1 VKTYKET
8 ITLNKNNRGCYILDT
23 VKGCSG
29 GVQHGGRGCYGDCYA
44 KNIADRYGFDF
55 CKLKNRN
62 LENKTDQFY
71 LFGLED
77 ITHTDKIIHQIKAAD
92 MPFIRIGEMGDP
104 SEDWEHTIDIC
115 NAVSLAGKPIVIITK
130 HWKIIPDKLLNKIHR
145 LKLCIN
151 TSISALDND
160 VEIQHRLNQFYRLKN
175 YCNSVL
181 RIVSCDFNKD
191 NPEGAGREVLQEE
204 LFKHNKHIDTVFRPS
219 KNNPFVLRGVINT
232 KKVKFLN
239 STVLASLHN
248 EETYF
253 GKCQDC
259 PDMCGIIT

>member
-1 VKTYKET
+1 M
-8 ITLNKNNRGCYILDT
+8 R
-23 VKGCSG
+23 
-29 GVQHGGRGCYGDCYA
+29 
-44 KNIADRYGFDF
+44 FD
-55 CKLKNRN
+55 
-62 LENKTDQFY
+62 
-71 LFGLED
+71 
-77 ITHTDKIIHQIKAAD
+77 HKIIHQIKAAD

-191 NPEGAGREVLQEE
+191 TLTGLKYDYTQGMLFDNEKIIDNVLR
-204 LFKHNKHIDTVFRPS
+204 VS
-219 KNNPFVLRGVINT
+219 KNNYLVKMNLIHTKTVNFLAGKSLVSMKNDNT
-232 KKVKFLN
+232 FIGYCKD
-239 STVLASLHN
+239 
-248 EETYF
+248 
-253 GKCQDC
+253 CQE
-259 PDMCGIIT
+259 MCGINIT